1 MLTSKDDVEATMV
14 HKPILAPEVTIKVP
28 HADLKLWKATKSK
41 MPKMCDSKYV
51 EVALPQKHH
60 MILMEF
66 QKVKVAMALHK
77 AMEANQVTADQVAF
91 TMNPALLYSKV
102 KFAKKQQLKLVPL
115 GNIVHIKPEKV
126 TNSMIVVKGF
136 GQQWQVQPWKADSN
150 FDNAECPL
158 VTFWWCKKVREDQE
172 ANMVISHLTIDNVT
186 IPYLTNEAAIGK
198 DQPLLYSM
206 GASGEGNAS
215 EAKGASAKKRKTT

>member
-1 MLTSKDDVEATMV
+1 MAMELWLFNFWTSVTVKILASPSVALWLEVTMV
-14 HKPILAPEVTIKVP
+14 AHAAILASGNMFPGL
-28 HADLKLWKATKSK
+28 LKSMWA
-41 MPKMCDSKYV
+41 
-51 EVALPQKHH
+51 
-60 MILMEF
+60 
-66 QKVKVAMALHK
+66 KVAINSWPTWRAAPNCLANLHK

-150 FDNAECPL
+150 FDNPECPL
-158 VTFWWCKKVREDQE
+158 VQE
-172 ANMVISHLTIDNVT
+172 GQGGPRSQHGDFPSHH
-186 IPYLTNEAAIGK
+186 
-198 DQPLLYSM
+198 
-206 GASGEGNAS
+206 
-215 EAKGASAKKRKTT
+215 